1 MKTKRVCVVV
11 IWPNARQVSK
21 LNKLKRNKLGEPR
34 IYALLEFKPL
44 NPIKTNNSCSQ
55 ASLQA
60 YESHSN
66 SIYAFL
72 TLWHQMKCK
81 D

>member
-1 MKTKRVCVVV
+1 MCVVKTKSSERL
-11 IWPNARQVSK
+11 VSE
-21 LNKLKRNKLGEPR
+21 LNKLKRNTLGESR

-44 NPIKTNNSCSQ
+44 NPRKTNNSCSQ

-60 YESHSN
+60 SEIPSD
-66 SIYAFL
+66 SIYVFL
-72 TLWHQMKCK
+72 TLWHEMKYK